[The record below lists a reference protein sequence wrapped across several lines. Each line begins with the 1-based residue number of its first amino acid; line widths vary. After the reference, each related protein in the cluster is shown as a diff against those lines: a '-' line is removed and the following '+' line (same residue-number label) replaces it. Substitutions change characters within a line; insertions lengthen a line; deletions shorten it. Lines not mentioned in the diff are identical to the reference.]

1 MGFGASEGIGFSLPG
16 KVALVTGG
24 SRGIGAATVRL
35 LRQAGARVV
44 FSYLSAV
51 GRAQQL
57 VEECGGEAVCRAVQ
71 QELAS
76 AEDGEALVMKAAS
89 IFGAPDIVVVNHG
102 VWPPHNQPI
111 ETMSRA
117 QWRSTLGVNL
127 ESVFGAVSAAAAQM
141 KAKPPG
147 LSTPGM
153 SLGEL
158 GPARAEAA
166 GQDATAM
173 TGDAL
178 YGSGS
183 ASGETPSGGDANA
196 RELLEEMVYS
206 DRITWPAPSAA
217 AARDTASGPP
227 VAFGQ
232 VGSRMRGHIV
242 LVASTAAQRGE
253 AFHADYAASKG
264 ALLSLTKS
272 LSSEL
277 APQGILC
284 NCVAPG
290 WVRTEM
296 SAGTL
301 GDPDASKKAL
311 GLIPLGRAAEPEE
324 IAGPIVFLCTPWAG
338 FISGEIWN
346 VNGGAVLVG

>member
-1 MGFGASEGIGFSLPG
+1 MRLSLEG

-24 SRGIGAATVRL
+24 SRGIGAATVQQ
-35 LRQAGARVV
+35 LREAGARVV
-44 FSYLSAV
+44 FSYKSAEA
-51 GRAQQL
+51 RAQAL
-57 VEECGGEAVCRAVQ
+57 AAACGGEAVCRALP

-76 AEDGEALVMKAAS
+76 VEDGEALVRAAAAV
-89 IFGAPDIVVVNHG
+89 FGRLDILVVNHG
-102 VWPPHNQPI
+102 IWPPHDQPI
-111 ETMSRA
+111 GSMSTG
-117 QWRSTLGVNL
+117 QWRETLGINL
-127 ESVFGAVSAAAAQM
+127 DSVFGLVRAGAQQM
-141 KAKPPG
+141 LQG
-147 LSTPGM
+147 Q
-153 SLGEL
+153 
-158 GPARAEAA
+158 PA
-166 GQDATAM
+166 
-173 TGDAL
+173 
-178 YGSGS
+178 
-183 ASGETPSGGDANA
+183 
-196 RELLEEMVYS
+196 
-206 DRITWPAPSAA
+206 I
-217 AARDTASGPP
+217 TASEATGEPLRLMQANRG
-227 VAFGQ
+227 V
-232 VGSRMRGHIV
+232 RGHII

-301 GDPDASKKAL
+301 GDPEASRKAL

-338 FISGEIWN
+338 FVSGEIWN